1 MKKLLYLT
9 VALLLLSTQL
19 MAQDTTVTF
28 GRHGACKTGRGIC
41 AIETSVRNDSGNAE
55 LVKYGGNI
63 VLQIYT
69 ERLTNHEKSRLTE
82 SIINSPVG
90 YLTIEKGF
98 EFGEILIEKLVQMG
112 SVITEMAARNYRIEQ
127 SPGKV
132 EIHLSK
138 L

>member
-9 VALLLLSTQL
+9 VALMLLSTQL

-41 AIETSVRNDSGNAE
+41 AIETSAQADSGNAQI
-55 LVKYGGNI
+55 VKYGSNI

-69 ERLTNHEKSRLTE
+69 ERLTDHEKSRLTE

-98 EFGEILIEKLVQMG
+98 EFEEILVEKLVQMG
-112 SVITEMAARNYRIEQ
+112 SVITELTARNYRIEQ
-127 SPGKV
+127 YPGRV